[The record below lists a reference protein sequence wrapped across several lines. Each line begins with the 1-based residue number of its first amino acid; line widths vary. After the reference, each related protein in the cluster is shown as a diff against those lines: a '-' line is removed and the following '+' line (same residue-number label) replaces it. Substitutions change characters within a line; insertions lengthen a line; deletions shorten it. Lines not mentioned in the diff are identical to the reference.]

1 MVRIRLQR
9 HGRKKRAFYYI
20 VAADQRA
27 PRDGRFIERI
37 GSYNPNTNP
46 ATIDLDLDASVR
58 WLQEGAVPT
67 DTCKAI
73 LSYRGAMYKNHLL
86 KGVKKGALSEE
97 EANKKFDAWMEQKNA
112 QIESKRSSLDEAA
125 AKKAAEDHKR
135 EQEVKLAREKAIQE
149 KNSPLAEEV
158 VNEDAPAEEAAI
170 EEAPEAKAEEAVTEE
185 APEAK
190 AEEAATEEAPEAKA
204 EETPA
209 EEAKEET
216 PADEAEKAEET
227 PAEEAK
233 EETPADEA
241 EKAE

>member
-9 HGRKKRAFYYI
+9 HGRKKRPFYYI

-58 WLQEGAVPT
+58 WLQQGAVPT

-73 LSYRGAMYKNHLL
+73 LSYRGAIYKNHLL

-97 EANKKFDAWMEQKNA
+97 EANKKFDAWLEQKNA
-112 QIESKRSSLDEAA
+112 QIESKQSSIQEAA
-125 AKKAAEDHKR
+125 AKRAAEAHKR
-135 EQEVKLAREKAIQE
+135 EEEVKVAREKAILE

-158 VNEDAPAEEAAI
+158 VEEVSETVAEEASA
-170 EEAPEAKAEEAVTEE
+170 EEAPEAVA
-185 APEAK
+185 
-190 AEEAATEEAPEAKA
+190 EEAPEAKA

-209 EEAKEET
+209 EEA
-216 PADEAEKAEET
+216 PEAKAEET
-227 PAEEAK
+227 PAEEAPEAK
-233 EETPADEA
+233 AEETPAEEAPEAKAEVTPAEEAPEEA